1 MLFKR
6 ACKKK
11 KALKYVKHGDNYREN
26 IEHENHVIQFF
37 VKYIDYS
44 IWEKLNYKYRFYE
57 KEISAF
63 TVFQEM

>member
-44 IWEKLNYKYRFYE
+44 IWEKLNYK
-57 KEISAF
+57 
-63 TVFQEM
+63 

>member
-6 ACKKK
+6 TCKKK
-11 KALKYVKHGDNYREN
+11 KALKYVKHGDNYIEN
-26 IEHENHVIQFF
+26 IEHENHVIQLF

-44 IWEKLNYKYRFYE
+44 IWEKLNYKYRFHE

-63 TVFQEM
+63 TVVQEI